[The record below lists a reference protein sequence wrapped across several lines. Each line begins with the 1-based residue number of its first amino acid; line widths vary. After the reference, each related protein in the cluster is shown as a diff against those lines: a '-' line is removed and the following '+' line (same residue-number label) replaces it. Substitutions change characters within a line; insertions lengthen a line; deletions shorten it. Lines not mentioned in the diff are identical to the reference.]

1 MENQT
6 VSGTKKPLFG
16 GRRPLF
22 TQKELLLLTGPLL
35 VEQLLEV
42 TVGMADTMM
51 VSRCGEAAISGVSLV
66 DMINNLIIVLFAA
79 LATGGAVVVSQFLGA
94 REQKGA
100 NESSGQLILLSG
112 LFGLLVGAFCFVLA
126 RPMIR
131 LFYGAIDADVLDAS
145 VLYLRIIAI
154 SYPFLALYNG
164 GAALFR
170 SMGNSKIS
178 MQISFL
184 MNVINIVG
192 NAVCIFGLKMGVD
205 GVAWPS
211 VVSRVV
217 AAFLILR
224 RCYQKGNALTVPKTT
239 RLDARMTR
247 RILGIGIPSAFENS
261 LFEAGRILVVSMIST
276 FGTVQIA
283 ANAVAN
289 NLDGMGVIP
298 GKALSLAMITVVG
311 RCVGAGDSEQAV
323 YYTRKLSLWSY
334 IAMGLSNGAIL
345 LFLHKLI
352 GIYALSGE
360 TMVLSET
367 LVRIHAGFAILLWT
381 LSFVLPNALRAA
393 NDVKFTMLVS
403 ILSMPCGGLASA
415 ICSACGWA
423 GVPWAYGSPW
433 SSTGC
438 AVSPALSSASAAVY
452 GRTNI
457 THNIKEYS
465 MKLISWNVNG
475 LRACLTHGFAESFAQ
490 LDADIF
496 SVQETKMQPGQADFA
511 PEGYTEYTYSA
522 EKKGYSGTACWC
534 REQPLAVTT
543 GIGIEEHDHEGRVL
557 TLEYPA
563 FWLVNC
569 YTPNSQDGLK
579 RLDYRMEWENA
590 FRAYLLALDA
600 KKPVIL
606 CGDLNVAHTEI
617 DIKNAKTNRMSAGFT
632 DQERGKMTELL
643 DAGFADSFRVL
654 HPDEVKYSWWSYR
667 FHAREKNAGWRID
680 YFIVSRRIA
689 DRIRAAEIHNEIFG
703 SDHCPV
709 ELDIDL

>member
-1 MENQT
+1 MENQA

-16 GRRPLF
+16 GRKPLF

-94 REQKGA
+94 REQKEA
-100 NESSGQLILLSG
+100 DASSGQLLLLSG
-112 LFGLLVGAFCFVLA
+112 VFGLLVGAFCFVFA

-184 MNVINIVG
+184 MNINIVG

-211 VVSRVV
+211 VVSRVA

-334 IAMGLSNGAIL
+334 IAMGLSSGAIL

-367 LVRIHAGFAILLWT
+367 LVRIHAGFAILLWP

-403 ILSMPCGGLASA
+403 ILSM
-415 ICSACGWA
+415 
-423 GVPWAYGSPW
+423 
-433 SSTGC
+433 
-438 AVSPALSSASAAVY
+438 AVWRL
-452 GRTNI
+452 
-457 THNIKEYS
+457 
-465 MKLISWNVNG
+465 
-475 LRACLTHGFAESFAQ
+475 GFS
-490 LDADIF
+490 
-496 SVQETKMQPGQADFA
+496 
-511 PEGYTEYTYSA
+511 
-522 EKKGYSGTACWC
+522 
-534 REQPLAVTT
+534 
-543 GIGIEEHDHEGRVL
+543 
-557 TLEYPA
+557 
-563 FWLVNC
+563 
-569 YTPNSQDGLK
+569 
-579 RLDYRMEWENA
+579 
-590 FRAYLLALDA
+590 YLLCVRMGWGAVGVWIAMIIDWMCRVTCF
-600 KKPVIL
+600 VIRFRS
-606 CGDLNVAHTEI
+606 GVW
-617 DIKNAKTNRMSAGFT
+617 KT
-632 DQERGKMTELL
+632 
-643 DAGFADSFRVL
+643 
-654 HPDEVKYSWWSYR
+654 KYQ
-667 FHAREKNAGWRID
+667 A
-680 YFIVSRRIA
+680 
-689 DRIRAAEIHNEIFG
+689 
-703 SDHCPV
+703 
-709 ELDIDL
+709 

>member
-94 REQKGA
+94 REQKSA

-178 MQISFL
+178 MQISLL

-283 ANAVAN
+283 A

-403 ILSMPCGGLASA
+403 ILSM
-415 ICSACGWA
+415 
-423 GVPWAYGSPW
+423 
-433 SSTGC
+433 
-438 AVSPALSSASAAVY
+438 AVWRL
-452 GRTNI
+452 
-457 THNIKEYS
+457 
-465 MKLISWNVNG
+465 
-475 LRACLTHGFAESFAQ
+475 GFS
-490 LDADIF
+490 
-496 SVQETKMQPGQADFA
+496 
-511 PEGYTEYTYSA
+511 
-522 EKKGYSGTACWC
+522 
-534 REQPLAVTT
+534 
-543 GIGIEEHDHEGRVL
+543 
-557 TLEYPA
+557 
-563 FWLVNC
+563 
-569 YTPNSQDGLK
+569 
-579 RLDYRMEWENA
+579 
-590 FRAYLLALDA
+590 YLLCVRMGWGAVGVWIAMIIDWMCRVTCF
-600 KKPVIL
+600 VIRFRS
-606 CGDLNVAHTEI
+606 GVW
-617 DIKNAKTNRMSAGFT
+617 KN
-632 DQERGKMTELL
+632 
-643 DAGFADSFRVL
+643 
-654 HPDEVKYSWWSYR
+654 KY
-667 FHAREKNAGWRID
+667 HA
-680 YFIVSRRIA
+680 
-689 DRIRAAEIHNEIFG
+689 
-703 SDHCPV
+703 
-709 ELDIDL
+709 

>member
-94 REQKGA
+94 REQKSA

-178 MQISFL
+178 MQISLL

-298 GKALSLAMITVVG
+298 GKAIGLAMITVVG
-311 RCVGAGDSEQAV
+311 RCIGAGDHEQTV
-323 YYTRKLSLWSY
+323 YYTRKLMLWAY
-334 IAMGLSNGAIL
+334 ITMGLSNGAIL
-345 LFLHKLI
+345 LFLRQLV

-360 TMVLSET
+360 TMELAIT
-367 LVRIHAGFAILLWT
+367 LVTIHAGCAIIFWP

-393 NDVKFTMLVS
+393 NDVKFTMVVS
-403 ILSMPCGGLASA
+403 ILSM
-415 ICSACGWA
+415 
-423 GVPWAYGSPW
+423 
-433 SSTGC
+433 
-438 AVSPALSSASAAVY
+438 
-452 GRTNI
+452 
-457 THNIKEYS
+457 
-465 MKLISWNVNG
+465 
-475 LRACLTHGFAESFAQ
+475 
-490 LDADIF
+490 
-496 SVQETKMQPGQADFA
+496 
-511 PEGYTEYTYSA
+511 
-522 EKKGYSGTACWC
+522 ACW
-534 REQPLAVTT
+534 
-543 GIGIEEHDHEGRVL
+543 
-557 TLEYPA
+557 
-563 FWLVNC
+563 
-569 YTPNSQDGLK
+569 
-579 RLDYRMEWENA
+579 RLG
-590 FRAYLLALDA
+590 FSYLLCVRMGWGAVGVWMA
-600 KKPVIL
+600 MVIDWTCRVTCFVL
-606 CGDLNVAHTEI
+606 RFRSGAW
-617 DIKNAKTNRMSAGFT
+617 KT
-632 DQERGKMTELL
+632 
-643 DAGFADSFRVL
+643 
-654 HPDEVKYSWWSYR
+654 KYQ
-667 FHAREKNAGWRID
+667 A
-680 YFIVSRRIA
+680 
-689 DRIRAAEIHNEIFG
+689 
-703 SDHCPV
+703 
-709 ELDIDL
+709 